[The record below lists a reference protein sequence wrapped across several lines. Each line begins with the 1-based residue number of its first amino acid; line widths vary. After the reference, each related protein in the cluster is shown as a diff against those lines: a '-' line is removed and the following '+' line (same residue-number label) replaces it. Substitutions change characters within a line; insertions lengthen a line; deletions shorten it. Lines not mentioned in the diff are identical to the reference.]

1 MVGRMRVR
9 VMLAVAALV
18 MAALASSVPVGADS
32 LPTGQ
37 RAFHNNGLEPVYNAA
52 NAGQIGY
59 FMEPSGKMN
68 ASPKA
73 WAPIYVVVYPRDST
87 VAQSTTLSCIHAAM
101 GNDNCP
107 SHGNAIAGLAMATE
121 PGVYTS
127 DGLGTGDNVAGHD
140 HLFDFPGGD
149 DFNIAWTPTVV
160 LFKTKAA
167 ANEHV
172 LTDARIQELA
182 DAGKVD
188 VIPVPPLTFLCA
200 VVPQRIWDMATPV
213 PNG

>member
-1 MVGRMRVR
+1 MVRLRVL
-9 VMLAVAALV
+9 VALAAVASGALT
-18 MAALASSVPVGADS
+18 ASASVGADS
-32 LPTGQ
+32 LPTGE
-37 RAFHNNGLEPVYNAA
+37 RAFHNSGLEPVYNAA

-59 FMEPSGKMN
+59 FMEPPGKMN

-73 WAPIYVVVYPRDST
+73 WAPIYIVVYPRDST
-87 VAQSTTLSCIHAAM
+87 VAQSTTLSCMHFAM

-107 SHGNAIAGLAMATE
+107 SHGNTIAGLAMATE
-121 PGVYTS
+121 PSVYTS
-127 DGLGTGDNVAGHD
+127 DGLGHGDNVAGHD

-149 DFNIAWTPTVV
+149 DFHIAWTPTVV

-172 LTDARIQELA
+172 LTDTRIEQLRE
-182 DAGKVD
+182 AGTVD

>member
-1 MVGRMRVR
+1 MGGRKGVR
-9 VMLAVAALV
+9 LLLALAGLALTALV
-18 MAALASSVPVGADS
+18 ASGSVGADS
-32 LPTGQ
+32 LPTGE
-37 RAFHNNGLEPVYNAA
+37 RTFHNNGLEPVYNAA
-52 NAGQIGY
+52 NAGEIGY
-59 FMEPSGKMN
+59 FMEPNGKMH

-87 VAQSTTLSCIHAAM
+87 VAQSTTLSCIHVAM

-121 PGVYTS
+121 PGVYTT
-127 DGLGTGDNVAGHD
+127 GTGGDNVAGHD

-160 LFKTKAA
+160 LFKSKAD

-172 LTDARIQELA
+172 LTDARIEQLKEE
-182 DAGKVD
+182 GKVD

-213 PNG
+213 QNG

>member
-1 MVGRMRVR
+1 MGVR
-9 VMLAVAALV
+9 LMLALAVLAVTGLVATG
-18 MAALASSVPVGADS
+18 PVGADS

-37 RAFHNNGLEPVYNAA
+37 RTFHNNGLEAVYNAA
-52 NAGQIGY
+52 NSGQIGY
-59 FMEPSGKMN
+59 LMEPPGKLN

-87 VAQSTTLSCIHAAM
+87 VAQSTTFSCIHIAL

-107 SHGNAIAGLAMATE
+107 SHGNAIAQLAMATE
-121 PGVYTS
+121 PGVYKTS
-127 DGLGTGDNVAGHD
+127 TGGDNVAGHD

-149 DFNIAWTPTVV
+149 DFHIAWIPTVV
-160 LFKTKAA
+160 LFKNKAD

-172 LTDARIQELA
+172 LTDARIQELK

-188 VIPVPPLTFLCA
+188 VIPLAPATFLCT
-200 VVPQRIWDMATPV
+200 VVPQTIWDMATPV

>member
-1 MVGRMRVR
+1 MVGRTGVR
-9 VMLAVAALV
+9 LLLAL
-18 MAALASSVPVGADS
+18 AALAATALMASGSVGADS

-37 RAFHNNGLEPVYNAA
+37 RVFHNNSLEPVYNAA
-52 NAGQIGY
+52 KAGEIG
-59 FMEPSGKMN
+59 FLMEPAGKMN
-68 ASPKA
+68 ASQKA

-87 VAQSTTLSCIHAAM
+87 VAQSTTFSCIHVAM

-121 PGVYTS
+121 PGVYKT
-127 DGLGTGDNVAGHD
+127 GTGGDNVAGHD

-149 DFNIAWTPTVV
+149 DFNIAWIPTVV
-160 LFKTKAA
+160 LFKNKAD

-172 LTDARIQELA
+172 LTDARIEQLKE
-182 DAGKVD
+182 AGKVD
-188 VIPVPPLTFLCA
+188 VIPLAAATFLCA
-200 VVPQRIWDMATPV
+200 VVPQRIWDMATPI

>member
-1 MVGRMRVR
+1 MGVLKAVKP
-9 VMLAVAALV
+9 VLALAAVAVAALMV
-18 MAALASSVPVGADS
+18 SGSVGADS

-37 RAFHNNGLEPVYNAA
+37 RTFHGNGLEPVYNAA

-59 FMEPSGKMN
+59 LMEPHGKMN

-87 VAQSTTLSCIHAAM
+87 VAQSTTLSCIHIAM

-121 PGVYTS
+121 PGVYTT
-127 DGLGTGDNVAGHD
+127 GTGGDNVAGHD

-172 LTDARIQELA
+172 LTDTRIEQLKE
-182 DAGKVD
+182 AGEVD

>member
-1 MVGRMRVR
+1 MIGRTRLR
-9 VMLAVAALV
+9 GAFLLAMLVVAALT
-18 MAALASSVPVGADS
+18 ASSAAADS
-32 LPTGQ
+32 LPTGS
-37 RAFHNNGLEPVYNAA
+37 RTFHNNTLEPVYNAA

-59 FMEPSGKMN
+59 LMEPAGKMM

-87 VAQSTTLSCIHAAM
+87 VAQSTTLSCIHYAM
-101 GNDNCP
+101 GDDNCP
-107 SHGNAIAGLAMATE
+107 SHGNAVAGLAMSVEPSVYAT
-121 PGVYTS
+121 G
-127 DGLGTGDNVAGHD
+127 GDNVAGHD

-149 DFNIAWTPTVV
+149 DFNIAWIPTIV

-172 LTDARIQELA
+172 LTDARIAELK
-182 DAGKVD
+182 DAGLVD
-188 VIPVPPLTFLCA
+188 VIPVAPLTFLCT

>member
-1 MVGRMRVR
+1 MV
-9 VMLAVAALV
+9 AVLV
-18 MAALASSVPVGADS
+18 ANGPVSADS
-32 LPTGQ
+32 LPTGA
-37 RAFHNNGLEPVYNAA
+37 RTFHNNSLEPVYNAA

-59 FMEPSGKMN
+59 LMEPAGKMM

-87 VAQSTTLSCIHAAM
+87 VAQSTTFSCIHVAM

-107 SHGNAIAGLAMATE
+107 SHGNAVAGLAMATE
-121 PGVYTS
+121 PSVYTS
-127 DGLGTGDNVAGHD
+127 DGVGNGDNVAGHD

-149 DFNIAWTPTVV
+149 DFHIAWIPTIV

-167 ANEHV
+167 ADEHV
-172 LTDARIQELA
+172 LTDARIEQLHE
-182 DAGKVD
+182 AGLVD

-200 VVPQRIWDMATPV
+200 VVPQRIWNMATPV